1 MAFPKGRLW
10 RAHCVEIS
18 EERKIVKARK
28 GLKPLVIRNKDAK
41 NINNNAAFPKGRL
54 WRAHCVNNSEGRKIV
69 KARKGLKPLVISVNN
84 SDNLSEK
91 IKNLRFVINNFIHKE
106 DIRMRISKKI
116 LTIILSIGLLF
127 LVSCGDRPTGSDT
140 GRTLSYYAGNWWG
153 KDSPQEAEKH
163 LITIEN
169 DGSAVYHSSKGGDIT
184 IIPEQIKRNSDTSY
198 TANFNNMTAN
208 INFDSD
214 TTGTAQIDNNPKTTI
229 TKR

>member
-1 MAFPKGRLW
+1 M
-10 RAHCVEIS
+10 
-18 EERKIVKARK
+18 
-28 GLKPLVIRNKDAK
+28 KD
-41 NINNNAAFPKGRL
+41 I
-54 WRAHCVNNSEGRKIV
+54 
-69 KARKGLKPLVISVNN
+69 
-84 SDNLSEK
+84 
-91 IKNLRFVINNFIHKE
+91 
-106 DIRMRISKKI
+106 KKI

-163 LITIEN
+163 LITIEDN
-169 DGSAVYHSSKGGDIT
+169 GSAVYHSKGGDIT
-184 IIPEQIKRNSDTSY
+184 IITEQIKRNSDTSY

-229 TKR
+229 TKK